1 MNKTEL
7 ETDIDSNSV
16 LSQKPGGTLVRF
28 FIAAC
33 VASVI
38 TFTLLFFMRFL
49 IMGYDESATNAISQY
64 FTLRTIDISD
74 GKEEKRKRI
83 ERPSDRPDVPALE
96 ESDFKEESESFL
108 EQSTLDIPSTDV
120 PGKIADTNIALPQ
133 LIAPALTTQE
143 KLMQIKEGI
152 LSEENSE

>member
-1 MNKTEL
+1 
-7 ETDIDSNSV
+7 
-16 LSQKPGGTLVRF
+16 
-28 FIAAC
+28 
-33 VASVI
+33 
-38 TFTLLFFMRFL
+38 
-49 IMGYDESATNAISQY
+49 MGYDESATNAISQY